1 MDVTK
6 HSQFFDERSPERRD
20 LSQHRYHPP
29 GGFSVH
35 IHFSPRAEPRA
46 STLGLAFAMAAL
58 VMLSGCS
65 KQREQ
70 PKEQTSAPA
79 AQEQA
84 QLQQQPAV
92 HPISIDGSSTVFPI
106 SEAVAEEFQKS
117 HAARVTVATSGTG
130 GGFKKLCA
138 KEIAIAGASRP
149 IKPSEVDA
157 CKATGVE
164 YVELPIAYDGIAVV
178 VNPQA
183 SWVDKMTVEELKKL
197 WAPEAQG
204 KVKTW
209 ADVRK
214 GWPKQELHLFGA
226 GVDSGTYDYFTKAI
240 VGEEHKSR
248 GDYTSSE
255 DDNVLVQ
262 GISSDKNALGFF
274 GFAYYVENKEKLKI
288 VPIDDG
294 VEENG
299 SAPVAPS
306 VESIEKGTYQPLSRP
321 IFIYV
326 GGADA
331 QRPEVKDFVK
341 FYLSSAGQKLVSEVG
356 YIKLPSEAYALAQK
370 RFDAFKTGSVFAGA
384 GSKVGVTVAD
394 LLKAE

>member
-1 MDVTK
+1 
-6 HSQFFDERSPERRD
+6 
-20 LSQHRYHPP
+20 
-29 GGFSVH
+29 VH
-35 IHFSPRAEPRA
+35 CKLTTR
-46 STLGLAFAMAAL
+46 LAVIAL
-58 VMLSGCS
+58 LFGACS
-65 KQREQ
+65 KQRAQQQE
-70 PKEQTSAPA
+70 PPTSAA
-79 AQEQA
+79 ATDQA
-84 QLQQQPAV
+84 AAPQKAAT

-117 HAARVTVATSGTG
+117 HAARVTVASSGTG

-157 CKATGVE
+157 CKAASVE
-164 YVELPIAYDGIAVV
+164 AVELPVAYDGIAVV
-178 VNPQA
+178 VN
-183 SWVDKMTVEELKKL
+183 SENKWVDKMTVEELKKL

-214 GWPKQELHLFGA
+214 GWPKQEIHLFGA

-255 DDNVLVQ
+255 DDNVLVK
-262 GISSDKNALGFF
+262 GISTDKLALGFF
-274 GFAYYVENKEKLKI
+274 GFAYYAENKDKLKI

-294 VEENG
+294 VKDNG
-299 SAPVAPS
+299 DGAIAPS

-326 GGADA
+326 GRSHAERA
-331 QRPEVKDFVK
+331 EVKDFVK
-341 FYLSSAGQKLVSEVG
+341 FYLTAGQKLVSEVG
-356 YIKLPSEAYALAQK
+356 YVKLPEEAYALALK
-370 RFDAFKTGSVFAGA
+370 RFETLKTGSLFAGA
-384 GSKVGVTVAD
+384 GSKVGVTISD